1 MICKCNFKPY
11 AFQYFYIK
19 LDTFISAEGTH
30 VDKDGGY
37 LKPLSS
43 IPEDIAKQEHVQLG
57 NNKIAKNGQHSSGN
71 QTTALTILAG
81 VGTALFLVTVVIGLV
96 MIRFQSCRNGG
107 IRMSRHSSGSSSHSR
122 SHQLG
127 GHHNRSGGSIH
138 DHTWR
143 TDSMTLEEN
152 RSNSSAHDL
161 QVPSTTAS
169 DRDLLQASPGK
180 KIIILT

>member
-1 MICKCNFKPY
+1 M
-11 AFQYFYIK
+11 
-19 LDTFISAEGTH
+19 
-30 VDKDGGY
+30 
-37 LKPLSS
+37 KPLSS

-57 NNKIAKNGQHSSGN
+57 NNNISKSGRRPSGN
-71 QTTALTILAG
+71 QATALTILAG

-107 IRMSRHSSGSSSHSR
+107 VRMSRHSSASSSHSR

-127 GHHNRSGGSIH
+127 HRTRSGGSLH

-143 TDSMTLEEN
+143 TDSMNLEEN
-152 RSNSSAHDL
+152 RSNSSAHEL
-161 QVPSTTAS
+161 HVSSTTAS

-180 KIIILT
+180 KIVLCN